1 MLVLASFS
9 IGAVPFPSVLIFLG
23 GLQKELTHDFR
34 SGSFH
39 HFLFFFA
46 QDLSQIIFREGTEL
60 LASNGV
66 HDKLGSL
73 IDVKIDFFVSVEGE
87 IMGVNTFFAF
97 LANSL
102 LEVRTDS
109 VSWVIFILVVTIGT
123 A

>member
-1 MLVLASFS
+1 MLILASFS

-23 GLQKELTHDFR
+23 SLQKELTNDFG

-39 HFLFFFA
+39 HFLFLFA
-46 QDLSQIIFREGTEL
+46 QDFPQFLFREGTEL

-66 HDKLGSL
+66 HDKLSSL

-109 VSWVIFILVVTIGT
+109 VSWVIVI
-123 A
+123 